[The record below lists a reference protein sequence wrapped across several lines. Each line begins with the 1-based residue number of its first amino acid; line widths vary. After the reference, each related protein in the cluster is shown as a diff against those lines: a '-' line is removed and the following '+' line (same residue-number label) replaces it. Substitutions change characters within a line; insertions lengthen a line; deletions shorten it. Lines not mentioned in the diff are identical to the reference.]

1 MIGNRK
7 NVRCYG
13 SVEDA
18 LRVERDRRMAELRA
32 ENEKLKAA
40 VRDSIRVE
48 AEMFARL
55 EAAEAEV
62 RWLKELEGQLQ
73 SGMRPYPVFGDR
85 FPFDQ
90 KTEVE
95 R

>member
-1 MIGNRK
+1 MMRPYKRYTIAGR
-7 NVRCYG
+7 RF
-13 SVEDA
+13 EDA
-18 LRVERDRRMAELRA
+18 LRVESDRQIAELRA

-40 VRDSIRVE
+40 VCDSIRVE

-55 EAAEAEV
+55 EAAEGEV
-62 RWLKELEGQLQ
+62 RRLKEQEGR
-73 SGMRPYPVFGDR
+73 RPYPVFGDR